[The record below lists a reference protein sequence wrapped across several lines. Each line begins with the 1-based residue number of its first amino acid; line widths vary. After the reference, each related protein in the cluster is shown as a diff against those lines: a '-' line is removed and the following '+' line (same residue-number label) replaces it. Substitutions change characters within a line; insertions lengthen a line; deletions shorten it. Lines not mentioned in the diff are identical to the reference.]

1 MSETLR
7 DLVVSLSLQTD
18 NFTRNI
24 KTVNTHIKEA
34 ESAFKLAAAGVTNFE
49 QTTTGLTSKQTML
62 TRQFNLQKVAV
73 DQYQKALAAANK
85 KLEECQENQRK
96 AQTRFDAAQTTASAA
111 ELKKLSGA
119 LEATKK
125 ATQNASD
132 AVHSTTTKL
141 NNAQAAVRNTQA
153 ALNACNSS
161 IAAMSSDWTR
171 SAQVLE
177 RNQSTIAMLG
187 LRMRTV
193 QSEFTLATAGI
204 KNTSESTT
212 ALTAKLKMLDSELNI
227 QQATI
232 RKYEESLAA
241 AKTQLK
247 AAQREN
253 DPAKIRQ
260 ARTAVEEN
268 TASLNNARAAYVTT
282 QQAIRETN
290 QALTLAQ
297 NSYYTAGA
305 AIRINETAVASLGK
319 QIQLAESQ
327 FRLTGAGISNF
338 GTTAA
343 GVAAKIDQLK
353 EKQALLRQQ
362 MQQLRDAVKSAEDQ
376 LKAAQT
382 ANDPQKIQQ
391 AKDKLTELNTTLN
404 NTEAELRETTS
415 ELNIQNSG
423 WVQAGAAIKT
433 SETAVASLGKQ
444 MQLAESKFRLAGAGI
459 ANFGTKAAGT
469 AAKLQL
475 LKEKQALLRQQVQQL
490 RDAVKSAEDQL
501 KAAQTA
507 NDPQK
512 IQQAK
517 DKLTELNT
525 TLNNTKAQ
533 LKATTSELNLLSSAW
548 TRAGTVLTNFSTKAR
563 AVSSTMVSTGR
574 TMMRWITT
582 PLLGIAT
589 AGVNAQVQFEKTFA
603 QVRKTVTATE
613 TEYAQLEAASKKM
626 STTLAMSTD
635 DINEVMAT
643 AGQLGIATE
652 NIQSFSRTMI
662 DLGNSTT
669 DLSANDGATQIAKF
683 INIMGTSQKE
693 VRRLGSAIAY
703 LGNNYA
709 TTEAPIMEMSMRLA
723 GAGKQ
728 VGLTEAQILGIA
740 TALSSVGIEA
750 EMGGSA
756 FSKALIKMEVASTQ
770 GADAMGDFANIA
782 GMSNQAF
789 KSLWDS
795 DPASAFIAFTKGLA
809 QLDEEGISAIATL
822 QDLGFKEVRLRDTM
836 LRTVSASGLLENAIA
851 DANKA
856 WEENTALTEKSN
868 AIYSTT
874 AAKLTNLK
882 NKASLAGQQIAS
894 DLTPVV
900 HNLMSAAS
908 DLLDKFMGLDEQQRL
923 SIIKWGAVAA
933 AMGPALLI
941 MGRLIGVAGSVAGAL
956 GKGMTAVGKFSA
968 AVAGAGGGMT
978 GFLKVI
984 GSSKL
989 AMVAL
994 SAAVVYGAYK
1004 LYDYASGAKAA
1015 RDALEGMNK
1024 TAQNWKNTAADTFYS
1039 SGKGLGFFGL
1049 STEDFQKTATKTIST
1064 VQDWMD
1070 GMVEVWS
1077 DGKYETDAIV
1087 KEWQDSS
1094 DALSK
1099 DTRAHMVE
1107 LRDQAQASGDAAKA
1121 QEINAAIAELDA
1133 LDKRIRVNL
1142 NYFQGK
1148 TLTDKNKAFWQG
1160 LMDQKQEILLKWGFA
1175 EEPEGGAEAY
1185 DTIAKKVR
1193 AAEARAKAV
1202 GQDVDSSLYQEATL
1216 ATSQGYAEVLQQ
1228 LNDQYDAEYEKINQI
1243 NNATERQNQLN
1254 ALNEKYKSQR
1264 AAAAKEYMQ
1273 AADGYMA
1280 HVLDAKDMQDT
1291 ENQLNRLH
1299 ELLAKLAE
1307 TSETDTQG
1315 RANILT
1321 QLNELTGEMDE
1332 GTLTEYMTLL
1342 TQVSSQ
1348 VALLKSSGMSD
1359 AEIQALFPD
1368 VDIAN
1373 ITRMLD
1379 LYAEIG
1385 QHLSNFKNIADIQP
1399 LNEMVNG
1406 AISEEVLKIAT
1417 DLNLDGAKA
1426 AWEAFA
1432 ANPGAAITTDAQVT
1446 SWTLGDEA
1454 QKQTATIQATVS
1466 EYVEIPEGASTEKLT
1481 PKGIVAYVN
1490 AYNDLLPEGKKADT
1504 SKLTPEVAEAFVK
1517 AYREVEGKADIT
1529 KLTPDEIVAQVMKYV
1544 ELPEGANKEELI
1556 PACNAFV
1563 LAYSDPDATTDGLKV
1578 KALIGTMIAYANATG
1593 VNPSMFLT
1601 SNLRGVVRKF
1611 AVAAGVDE
1619 DELLAA
1625 LKREV
1630 EITGYNVDPTLN
1642 VQLPGTI
1649 YLTGYD
1655 YMAYKDFMDEN
1666 GDVPIDGRIRLGNL
1680 TESEWESALGENRV
1694 KYWKDGVEVD
1704 ANVAEATGVDEKTLA
1719 LITTNEDGT
1728 KTYNVIITAQVTG
1741 TEEAIDAVSALVD
1754 EEKKIDPTPL
1764 GMAAGIMPAT
1774 TMDLINSAMKR
1785 IQSYQETKDLNW
1797 WDKYWAGV
1805 LQGASTNLGTL
1816 NTSMNLDFNQDT
1828 VAELSAYIGE
1838 VVAAIQQGAEV
1849 SDEDLVNLKTIFDF
1863 LNGLQDTGTGAHILA
1878 GAAEGMTAG
1887 GVDTTVDTLITNLGT
1902 AIQNAESKLQESGQQ
1917 IGAGIGEGQKS
1928 YDFGD
1933 DAETTFTNDLNALD
1947 EAADINSPS
1956 KRMIPTGESISEGV
1970 GVGMAQY
1977 DFSGDATATMANL
1990 ESAISGAFLTSSLRS
2005 VGLNAM
2011 FGMAAGVR
2019 AGQSAVISA
2028 MRSAAQSAVAA
2039 AKRALQIH
2047 SPSRVFR
2054 DEVGVMTMKGF
2065 GQGVLEETK
2074 EQAQIIRN
2082 ASRYLTNEAGSSAV
2096 AATNDNRKT
2105 YNTDNSTSFSFA
2117 GATFQVRSEQDVH
2130 DLAIE
2135 IATLTRRNQRG
2146 RGLRMA

>member
-1 MSETLR
+1 MAETLR

-34 ESAFKLAAAGVTNFE
+34 ESAFKLAASGVTNFE
-49 QTTTGLTSKQTML
+49 QTTAGLTSKQTML
-62 TRQFNLQKVAV
+62 TRQLNLQKVAV
-73 DQYQKALAAANK
+73 DQYQKALEAARNKLAECQTNQAKFEQKLNAAKGANTSAAA
-85 KLEECQENQRK
+85 
-96 AQTRFDAAQTTASAA
+96 
-111 ELKKLSGA
+111 LKKLNGQV
-119 LEATKK
+119 EATRK
-125 ATQNASD
+125 ATQNAAD
-132 AVHSTTTKL
+132 AVSSTSTKL

-153 ALNACNSS
+153 ALNACNGS
-161 IAAMSSDWTR
+161 IASMRSGWAQ

-212 ALTAKLKMLDSELNI
+212 ALTAKLKMLNSELTL

-232 RKYEESLAA
+232 RRYEESLAA

-247 AAQREN
+247 AAQKEN
-253 DPAKIRQ
+253 DPQKIRQ

-290 QALTLAQ
+290 QALTLA
-297 NSYYTAGA
+297 SSGYYTAGA
-305 AIRINETAVASLGK
+305 AIKTNETAVASLGK
-319 QIQLAESQ
+319 QIQLAESK
-327 FRLTGAGISNF
+327 FRLAGAGIANF
-338 GTTAA
+338 GAKAA
-343 GVAAKIDQLK
+343 GAAAKLQLLK
-353 EKQALLRQQ
+353 EKQAILRQQ
-362 MQQLRDAVKSAEDQ
+362 VQQLRDAVKSAEEQ
-376 LKAAQT
+376 LKAAQ
-382 ANDPQKIQQ
+382 ASGDPQKIQQ

-404 NTEAELRETTS
+404 NTEA
-415 ELNIQNSG
+415 
-423 WVQAGAAIKT
+423 
-433 SETAVASLGKQ
+433 
-444 MQLAESKFRLAGAGI
+444 
-459 ANFGTKAAGT
+459 
-469 AAKLQL
+469 
-475 LKEKQALLRQQVQQL
+475 QL
-490 RDAVKSAEDQL
+490 RD
-501 KAAQTA
+501 
-507 NDPQK
+507 
-512 IQQAK
+512 
-517 DKLTELNT
+517 T
-525 TLNNTKAQ
+525 TR
-533 LKATTSELNLLSSAW
+533 ELNLQSSAW
-548 TRAGTVLTNFSTKAR
+548 TRAGAALTSFSTKAR

-582 PLLGIAT
+582 PLMGIAT
-589 AGVNAQVQFEKTFA
+589 ASVNAEIQFEKTFA
-603 QVRKTVTATE
+603 TVRKTVRGTE
-613 TEYAQLEAASKKM
+613 EDYARLEAASKKM
-626 STTLAMSTD
+626 STQLAAGTDEINAVMS
-635 DINEVMAT
+635 T

-652 NIQSFSRTMI
+652 NIEAFTKTMI

-669 DLSANDGATQIAKF
+669 DLDANTAATEIAKF
-683 INIMGTSQKE
+683 INIMGTSQKDID
-693 VRRLGSAIAY
+693 RLGASLAY
-703 LGNNYA
+703 VGNRYA
-709 TTEAPIMEMSMRLA
+709 TTEAPIMEMAMRIA

-728 VGLTEAQILGIA
+728 VGMTEAQVIGVA

-750 EMGGSA
+750 QMGGSA
-756 FSKALIKMEVASTQ
+756 FSKALIKMELAAETGGQSLT
-770 GADAMGDFANIA
+770 DFATVS
-782 GMSNQAF
+782 GMTAEEF
-789 KSLWDS
+789 KNLWKA
-795 DPASAFIAFTKGLA
+795 DPTAAFIAFTKGIA
-809 QLDEEGISAIATL
+809 QMDDEGISAIATL

-836 LRTVSASGLLENAIA
+836 LRTVSNTRLMEDAVA
-851 DANKA
+851 DATRG
-856 WEENTALTEKSN
+856 WQENTALTEMAGK
-868 AIYSTT
+868 IYATT
-874 AAKLTNLK
+874 AAQLTNLK

-894 DLTPVV
+894 DLTPTIQ
-900 HNLMSAAS
+900 NLMSSAS
-908 DLLDKFMGLDEQQRL
+908 DLLDKFMGLDEEQRL

-941 MGRLIGVAGSVAGAL
+941 LGRLVGAVGSVAGAL
-956 GKGMTAVGKFSA
+956 GKGMTAIGKFSA
-968 AVAGAGGGMT
+968 AVKGAGGGVS
-978 GFLKVI
+978 GLLKVV

-989 AMVAL
+989 AMAGL
-994 SAAVVYGAYK
+994 TAAVIYGAYK

-1015 RDALEGMNK
+1015 REALEGMNK
-1024 TAQNWKNTAADTFYS
+1024 AAQNWKNTAADTFYS
-1039 SGKGLGFFGL
+1039 SGEGLDFFGL
-1049 STEDFQKTATKTIST
+1049 NAEDFQKTAAKTTST

-1107 LRDQAQASGDAAKA
+1107 LRDQAQASGDTAKA

-1148 TLTDKNKAFWQG
+1148 NLTDKNKAFWQG
-1160 LMDQKQEILLKWGFA
+1160 LMDQKQAILLKWGFA
-1175 EEPEGGAEAY
+1175 EEPEGGTEAY

-1193 AAEARAKAV
+1193 AAEARAAAM
-1202 GQDVDSSLYQEATL
+1202 GQEVDSSLYQEATL
-1216 ATSQGYAEVLQQ
+1216 AASQGYAAVLQQ
-1228 LNDQYDAEYEKINQI
+1228 MNDQYDAEYEKIIQLND
-1243 NNATERQNQLN
+1243 ATERQNQLD

-1264 AAAAKEYMQ
+1264 TAAAKEYLQ
-1273 AADGYMA
+1273 ATDGYMA
-1280 HVLDAKDMQDT
+1280 HVLDEKDMRNT

-1342 TQVSSQ
+1342 TQVASQ

-1373 ITRMLD
+1373 TTQMLD

-1385 QHLSNFKNIADIQP
+1385 QYLSDFKNIADIQP
-1399 LNEMVNG
+1399 LNEMYNG

-1432 ANPGAAITTDAQVT
+1432 ANPGAAITTNAQVT

-1454 QKQTATIQATVS
+1454 QKQTAIVPATVGK
-1466 EYVEIPEGASTEKLT
+1466 YVETPEGASKEELT
-1481 PKGIVAYVN
+1481 PSGVVAYVS
-1490 AYNDLLPEGKKADT
+1490 AYNDLHGDKKADL
-1504 SKLTPEVAEAFVK
+1504 SLLKPEVAEAFVK
-1517 AYREVEGKADIT
+1517 AYREVEGKADVT
-1529 KLTPDEIVAQVMKYV
+1529 KLKPDEIVAQVMKYV
-1544 ELPEGANKEELI
+1544 ELPEGTDKEALK
-1556 PACNAFV
+1556 PACEAFV

-1578 KALIGTMIAYANATG
+1578 KALTGMMIAYANAAG
-1593 VNPSMFLT
+1593 VNPSLFLT
-1601 SNLRGVVRKF
+1601 SNLQGVVRKF
-1611 AVAAGVDE
+1611 AVAIGVDE
-1619 DELLAA
+1619 AELLAA

-1642 VQLPGTI
+1642 VQIPGTI

-1666 GDVPIDGRIRLGNL
+1666 GDVPIAGRIRLGSL
-1680 TESEWESALGENRV
+1680 TEAEWESALGQNRV

-1704 ANVAEATGVDEKTLA
+1704 VSVAEAAGVDEKTLA
-1719 LITTNEDGT
+1719 LITMNEDGT
-1728 KTYNVIITAQVTG
+1728 KTYNVIIAAQVTG

-1764 GMAAGIMPAT
+1764 GMAAGILPAT
-1774 TMDLINSAMKR
+1774 TMDLIDSAMKR
-1785 IQSYQETKDLNW
+1785 IQSYQKTKDW
-1797 WDKYWAGV
+1797 SGWDKFWARILHGESTDLGV
-1805 LQGASTNLGTL
+1805 L
-1816 NTSMNLDFNQDT
+1816 NTSMSLDFNQGT
-1828 VAELSAYIGE
+1828 VAELSTYIGE
-1838 VVAAIQQGAEV
+1838 IVAAIQQGENV
-1849 SDEDLVNLKTIFDF
+1849 SAEDLENLKTIFDF
-1863 LNGLQDTGTGAHILA
+1863 LNGLQETGTGTHILA

-1887 GVDTTVDTLITNLGT
+1887 GIDTSVDTLIANLGT
-1902 AIQNAESKLQESGQQ
+1902 VIQGAEAKFQESGEQ
-1917 IGAGIGEGQKS
+1917 IAAGIGEGQKN
-1928 YDFGD
+1928 YDFSTD
-1933 DAETTFTNDLNALD
+1933 TETTIAND
-1947 EAADINSPS
+1947 EAALNDAAVIHSPS
-1956 KRMIPTGESISEGV
+1956 QRMKPIGGFISAGV
-1970 GVGMAQY
+1970 GAGMTEY
-1977 DFSGDATATMANL
+1977 DFSGDAAATVANL
-1990 ESAISGAFLTSSLRS
+1990 ESAISAAFMTSSLRS

-2028 MRSAAQSAVAA
+2028 MRSAAQNAVAA
-2039 AKRALQIH
+2039 AKSALQIH

-2065 GQGVLEETK
+2065 GQGVLQETK

-2082 ASRYLTNEAGSSAV
+2082 ASRYLTTEAGSSAV

-2117 GATFQVRSEQDVH
+2117 GATFQIRSEQDVR
-2130 DLAIE
+2130 DLAVE